1 DSPNADLRFR
11 GFADGAARFAR
22 GEGMWYGND
31 AVYFACT
38 NGGPA
43 QLGQIWKLT
52 PADSGDKLELF
63 VESSDHTIIENADN
77 LTVAPWGDLIVCEDC
92 DVKQDLNGITP
103 DGTCYKLGRNAKSN
117 SELAGAVFSPDG
129 STLFMN
135 IQHAGITLAI
145 TGPLDKLARSR

>member
-1 DSPNADLRFR
+1 GLLYRFIPNQAQKLHQGGKLQALALVDQESADTRNWEESTIGIGKPLGVRWVDLEDVDSPNADLRFR

-77 LTVAPWGDLIVCEDC
+77 LTVEI
-92 DVKQDLNGITP
+92 
-103 DGTCYKLGRNAKSN
+103 GRAH
-117 SELAGAVFSPDG
+117 V
-129 STLFMN
+129 
-135 IQHAGITLAI
+135 
-145 TGPLDKLARSR
+145 